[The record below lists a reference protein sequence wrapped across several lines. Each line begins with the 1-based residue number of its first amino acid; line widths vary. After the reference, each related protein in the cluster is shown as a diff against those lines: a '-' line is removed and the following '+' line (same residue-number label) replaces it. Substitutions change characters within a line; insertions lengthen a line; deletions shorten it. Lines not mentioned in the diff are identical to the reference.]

1 MMTLATL
8 RVPVAIVVLCT
19 VSKSASSFGHNLV
32 CSATAAT
39 ATQRPSH
46 QSSADYINHSIEER
60 GEHDV
65 AGYPVQVHHQGHSA
79 TIFVRKNEPIL
90 QALER
95 QSTFSNGNSHS
106 AKNQY
111 EEETVENINREVM
124 KGEETTTFTSSLA
137 LSHIPHEC
145 RRGNCLTCSSRVI
158 SKTTNSNSANDNAH
172 NTNILASIDNGLSPT
187 MASSLTKSGYIL
199 TCCSYVTGPGVV
211 LELDQN
217 DKVWDIMYR
226 KRICDDDIDDTKQ
239 MVLEAQARLL
249 RKVDE
254 ENLDKWKRKIEEKV
268 AGK

>member
-172 NTNILASIDNGLSPT
+172 NTNILANIDNGLSPT